1 MDAIG
6 AIVKRDKPIVS
17 IFFESTNNNANLATV
32 LTYYKVS
39 DLNHFVS
46 VVVGYVSS
54 VMYLGGFVKYETVSF
69 CPLHGDL
76 LFYPHSFG

>member
-54 VMYLGGFVKYETVSF
+54 VMYLGGFVKFFVVIF
-69 CPLHGDL
+69 CP
-76 LFYPHSFG
+76 FMIFPPKNEC